1 MNLERSCEDEVVK
14 ELIEL
19 QRAAPRYLSL
29 DGRVA
34 EDELFFAEQNARI
47 VLHAEEYY
55 RSMFQ
60 GDIIS
65 WNLRDRHMT
74 ETLNALCQH
83 LDKRVGRAKL
93 IVWEHNSHLGDARA
107 TEMGERGEFNVGQLV
122 REQYHNEARLIGF
135 TTHHGTVTAA
145 DDWDEPAR
153 RKRVRPA
160 LSESYEALFHD
171 FDTPRFFLTLHEDPS
186 VTSRLYRP
194 RLERAIG
201 VIYRPEM
208 ERISHYFRTR
218 ITDQFDAVLH
228 FDETRAVEPLERN
241 AEWEQEEPPETYPTG
256 I

>member
-1 MNLERSCEDEVVK
+1 MCAARATTRRVTTHWRVSSDFQHGCGATQTFSISSAGYATITLPSHGRKTKLDFTVSTFTVFMVRFKRCLRILTKWIAPPPNVRQRYSCLEHFGENPQGYGYATYLNLERSCEDEVVK

-122 REQYHNEARLIGF
+122 REQYHNE
-135 TTHHGTVTAA
+135 
-145 DDWDEPAR
+145 
-153 RKRVRPA
+153 
-160 LSESYEALFHD
+160 
-171 FDTPRFFLTLHEDPS
+171 
-186 VTSRLYRP
+186 
-194 RLERAIG
+194 
-201 VIYRPEM
+201 
-208 ERISHYFRTR
+208 
-218 ITDQFDAVLH
+218 
-228 FDETRAVEPLERN
+228 
-241 AEWEQEEPPETYPTG
+241 
-256 I
+256 